1 MTGPDVR
8 LFMLAGE
15 QVETGRN
22 VRPVFES
29 PKQYLFGTQQAVFS
43 VTRNIFGNAKQLAH
57 KGEESSSE
65 VVAFYRAPHVPRPDF
80 NRRRVF
86 DTLRAKFDVME
97 QKKSPQK
104 RGKGGRPPKTD
115 PAKNCLMVRF
125 TDEEY
130 ARFLTMFEQSGVLS
144 KAQFIKARV
153 FDATFRVIQKDHGT
167 MEVAARLTT
176 FLAQFRKIGVNYNQ
190 VVKELNT
197 HFSQK
202 KALAL
207 LYKLENE
214 TRDLIAVSEKI
225 LALTEE
231 FRQRW

>member
-1 MTGPDVR
+1 
-8 LFMLAGE
+8 
-15 QVETGRN
+15 
-22 VRPVFES
+22 
-29 PKQYLFGTQQAVFS
+29 
-43 VTRNIFGNAKQLAH
+43 
-57 KGEESSSE
+57 
-65 VVAFYRAPHVPRPDF
+65 
-80 NRRRVF
+80 
-86 DTLRAKFDVME
+86 ME
-97 QKKSPQK
+97 QQNSSRK
-104 RGKGGRPPKTD
+104 RGKGGRPPKID
-115 PAKNCLMVRF
+115 PAKNCVMVRF

-153 FDATFRVIQKDHGT
+153 FDATFRVIQKDLGT
-167 MEVAARLTT
+167 MEIAARLTI

-207 LYKLENE
+207 LYKLENG
-214 TRDLIAVSEKI
+214 TRDLITVSEKI

>member
-1 MTGPDVR
+1 MFDPF
-8 LFMLAGE
+8 LSP
-15 QVETGRN
+15 RN
-22 VRPVFES
+22 STCSGLSKLCFPLREI
-29 PKQYLFGTQQAVFS
+29 FS
-43 VTRNIFGNAKQLAH
+43 VTQNSLPARGRKAPPK
-57 KGEESSSE
+57 SSLFTGHP
-65 VVAFYRAPHVPRPDF
+65 VCR
-80 NRRRVF
+80 
-86 DTLRAKFDVME
+86 DTLRAKFNVME

-153 FDATFRVIQKDHGT
+153 FDATFRVIQKDLGT
-167 MEVAARLTT
+167 MEIAARLTT

-207 LYKLENE
+207 LYKLENG
-214 TRDLIAVSEKI
+214 TRDLITVSEKI

>member
-1 MTGPDVR
+1 
-8 LFMLAGE
+8 
-15 QVETGRN
+15 
-22 VRPVFES
+22 
-29 PKQYLFGTQQAVFS
+29 
-43 VTRNIFGNAKQLAH
+43 
-57 KGEESSSE
+57 
-65 VVAFYRAPHVPRPDF
+65 
-80 NRRRVF
+80 
-86 DTLRAKFDVME
+86 
-97 QKKSPQK
+97 
-104 RGKGGRPPKTD
+104 
-115 PAKNCLMVRF
+115 MVRF

-153 FDATFRVIQKDHGT
+153 FDVTFRVIQKDLGT